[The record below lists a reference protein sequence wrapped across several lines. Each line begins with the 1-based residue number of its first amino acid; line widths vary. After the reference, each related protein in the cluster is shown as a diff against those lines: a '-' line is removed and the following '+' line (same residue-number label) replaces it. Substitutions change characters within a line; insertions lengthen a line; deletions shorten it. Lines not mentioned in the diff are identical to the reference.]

1 VSGSYGPR
9 IKGASGVSHVCNGHS
24 AELISGARPSLPALE
39 AVERLRFE
47 LLQAALNLN
56 GDEFGNQF
64 AFVDSGNLYWVDPTI
79 AIRVKHNFG
88 NGNSITAM
96 GDFGGFNVQ
105 DGLSWQAILT
115 YDLDRNLRGFETTTS
130 LGYKALW
137 LKLEE
142 QTSKGMRGMDPVLQ
156 GPIAEFAI
164 RW

>member
-1 VSGSYGPR
+1 
-9 IKGASGVSHVCNGHS
+9 
-24 AELISGARPSLPALE
+24 
-39 AVERLRFE
+39 
-47 LLQAALNLN
+47 
-56 GDEFGNQF
+56 
-64 AFVDSGNLYWVDPTI
+64 VDSGNLYWVDPTI
-79 AIRVKHNFG
+79 AMRVKHNFG